1 MSLGANLS
9 SGHTQNLLD
18 NGTMCSKPIRALED
32 CGSCIKKASGPTA
45 VYPSMLLLGK
55 VCPPPSPEDFAKY
68 PKIAVPSSV
77 RTQAIM
83 MKVGSTDLSQRFAQ
97 FRRYQPPVPCLPLP
111 PSMAGISEP
120 SKRGCNL

>member
-1 MSLGANLS
+1 MSLGANFS

-18 NGTMCSKPIRALED
+18 KRDCCTKPLTALED
-32 CGSCIKKASGPTA
+32 CGSCVKKASGPTA
-45 VYPSMLLLGK
+45 VYPSMLLKGK
-55 VCPPPSPEDFAKY
+55 VCPAPSPEDFAKY
-68 PKIAVPSSV
+68 PKVAVPSSV

-83 MKVGSTDLSQRFAQ
+83 MKAGSTDLSQRFAQ